1 MSMKTIQL
9 ISPPDERLNA
19 CFSGIPEYRFRL
31 SASPEIQPDIAFVLL
46 SAALDE
52 QMLRNTVRLL
62 NRRRIPF
69 AAIAFELSEETE
81 AMLLDCGITQIFRLP
96 ISPMLLRKR
105 IGAMTAE
112 DDRRTSD
119 AGRIVFAG
127 LNADEQQRGA
137 FVVQEADFAG
147 IYQFVLRLQERLDKP
162 AQLVRFRFRAQ
173 LDLPLEPGAPADALP
188 LVQKCLRR
196 GDIVCVY
203 GHQIYAILL
212 GSDPNGAKIAAERIV
227 STYQAYCRDSFC
239 DMQYEISEIT
249 PDGTPEV

>member
-1 MSMKTIQL
+1 MKTILL
-9 ISPPDERLNA
+9 ISQPDERLNA
-19 CFSGIPEYRFRL
+19 CFSGIPEYQFRM
-31 SASPEIQPDIAFVLL
+31 SASPEIQPDTACVLIN
-46 SAALDE
+46 AALDDSAI
-52 QMLRNTVRLL
+52 RNAVRLL
-62 NRRRIPF
+62 KRRKIPF
-69 AAIAFELSEETE
+69 AAIAFECSEQKEE
-81 AMLLDCGITQIFRLP
+81 MLLDSGVSQIFSLP
-96 ISPMLLRKR
+96 ISPALLRKR
-105 IGAMTAE
+105 IEALTE
-112 DDRRTSD
+112 PDDRRTSD
-119 AGRIVFAG
+119 AGRVVFAS
-127 LNADEQQRGA
+127 LVADDQQRGA

-212 GSDPNGAKIAAERIV
+212 GSDPNGAKIAADRIV

-249 PDGTPEV
+249 PDGTPEA